1 MRLEEWIRANRYTF
15 GFDRIRMEEESQMK
29 RGLLLTKAFLVN
41 TVILFVSYSLFTFDI
56 GIIPS
61 DLSDIPLLIFIVSF
75 ILEAVLLVM
84 LTRLSKT
91 ESICEVQGCENK
103 TLINKKVCPKHDE
116 EVVKALRNNR
126 IAAVVGLTAV
136 AVYFFVLK

>member
-1 MRLEEWIRANRYTF
+1 M
-15 GFDRIRMEEESQMK
+15 
-29 RGLLLTKAFLVN
+29 VN
-41 TVILFVSYSLFTFDI
+41 TIILFVSYSLFTFDI

-61 DLSDIPLLIFIVSF
+61 SLSDIPLHIFIVSF
-75 ILEAVLLVM
+75 ILEVILLIM

-91 ESICEVQGCENK
+91 ESICEVQDCENK
-103 TLINKKVCPKHDE
+103 TLINKKVCPKHDQ

-136 AVYFFVLK
+136 AVYFFILK

>member
-1 MRLEEWIRANRYTF
+1 MDEA
-15 GFDRIRMEEESQMK
+15 SQIK
-29 RGLLLTKAFLVN
+29 QGLLTTKAFLAN
-41 TVILFVSYSLFTFDI
+41 TIILFVSYSLFTFDI

-61 DLSDIPLLIFIVSF
+61 SLSDIPLHIFIVSF
-75 ILEAVLLVM
+75 ILEVILLIM

-91 ESICEVQGCENK
+91 ESICEVQDCENK
-103 TLINKKVCPKHDE
+103 TLINKKVCPKHDQ

-136 AVYFFVLK
+136 AVYFFILK